1 VKCLKRCGKIKI
13 KKMKIAI
20 IGYGKMGKTIKRL
33 AEAGGHEIVLKVG
46 INNLEDFTTENLKKA
61 DVAIEFSRPESAFD
75 NVVKCFEAG
84 VPVVCGTTAWLDRLA
99 EAKAECEVNNTGFLY
114 ASNFSIGVNV
124 FFEVNKYLAK
134 MMNTQPQYE
143 PDMNEIHH
151 TQKLDAPSGTGI
163 TLAEGILE
171 NIERKM
177 NWVNRK
183 AENLEELT
191 LTSARIDNVPGTHSI
206 AYNSPIDTIEI
217 THIAHSRE
225 GFASGAILAAQWLIG
240 KKGNFTMREM
250 LGF

>member
-1 VKCLKRCGKIKI
+1 
-13 KKMKIAI
+13 MKIAI
-20 IGYGKMGKTIKRL
+20 IGYGKMGKTIERL
-33 AEAGGHEIVLKVG
+33 AEADGHEVILKVG
-46 INNLEDFTTENLKKA
+46 VENLKDFTTENLQKA
-61 DVAIEFSRPESAFD
+61 DVAIEFSRPESAFE

-84 VPVVCGTTAWLDRLA
+84 IPVVCGTTAWLEKLA
-99 EAKAECEVNNTGFLY
+99 EAKAKCVENEVAFLY
-114 ASNFSIGVNV
+114 ASNFSIGLNI

-143 PDMNEIHH
+143 PNMNEIHH

-171 NIERKM
+171 NITRKTH
-177 NWVNRK
+177 WVNQK
-183 AENLEELT
+183 ATTSEELT
-191 LTSARIDNVPGTHSI
+191 LTSERIDNVPGTHSI
-206 AYNSPIDTIEI
+206 SYDSPIDSIEI
-217 THIAHSRE
+217 THTAHSRE

>member
-1 VKCLKRCGKIKI
+1 
-13 KKMKIAI
+13 
-20 IGYGKMGKTIKRL
+20 
-33 AEAGGHEIVLKVG
+33 
-46 INNLEDFTTENLKKA
+46 
-61 DVAIEFSRPESAFD
+61 
-75 NVVKCFEAG
+75 
-84 VPVVCGTTAWLDRLA
+84 
-99 EAKAECEVNNTGFLY
+99 
-114 ASNFSIGVNV
+114 
-124 FFEVNKYLAK
+124 
-134 MMNTQPQYE
+134 
-143 PDMNEIHH
+143 MNEIHH

-183 AENLEELT
+183 AENSEELT
-191 LTSARIDNVPGTHSI
+191 LTSVRIDNVPGTHSI

>member
-1 VKCLKRCGKIKI
+1 
-13 KKMKIAI
+13 
-20 IGYGKMGKTIKRL
+20 
-33 AEAGGHEIVLKVG
+33 
-46 INNLEDFTTENLKKA
+46 
-61 DVAIEFSRPESAFD
+61 
-75 NVVKCFEAG
+75 
-84 VPVVCGTTAWLDRLA
+84 VVCGTTAWLDELA
-99 EAKAECEVNNTGFLY
+99 EAKAKCEVNNTAFLY

-143 PDMNEIHH
+143 PNMNEVHH

-171 NIERKM
+171 NITRKA

-183 AENLEELT
+183 SENLEELT
-191 LTSARIDNVPGTHSI
+191 LTSERIDNVPGTHSI
-206 AYNSPIDTIEI
+206 SYDSLIDSIEI
-217 THIAHSRE
+217 THTAHSRE

>member
-1 VKCLKRCGKIKI
+1 
-13 KKMKIAI
+13 MKIAI
-20 IGYGKMGKTIKRL
+20 IGYGRMGKTIERL
-33 AEAGGHEIVLKVG
+33 AEADGHEIVLKVG
-46 INNLEDFTTENLKKA
+46 VDNLADFTTENLQKA
-61 DVAIEFSRPESAFD
+61 DVAIEFSRPESAFK
-75 NVVKCFEAG
+75 NVVKCFEVG
-84 VPVVCGTTAWLDRLA
+84 IPVVCGTTAWLDELA
-99 EAKAECEVNNTGFLY
+99 EAKAKCEVNNTAFLY

-143 PDMNEIHH
+143 PNMNEVHH

-171 NIERKM
+171 NITRKA

-183 AENLEELT
+183 SENLEELT
-191 LTSARIDNVPGTHSI
+191 LTSERIDNVPGTHSI
-206 AYNSPIDTIEI
+206 SYDSLIDSIEI
-217 THIAHSRE
+217 THTAHSRE